1 VVWTAKVT
9 KTGQSAR
16 ETVAGCH
23 DWLAQEIS
31 SGRKSRARVLAVLTT
46 ATRLRISI
54 AAVVLLVNAL
64 LGKGSIVLPWALL
77 VVGFDV
83 VAGFL
88 LAHEDVL
95 LPHRSHHAAVAAT
108 IVGAFAAGLSLLA
121 GPGALPL
128 FVIPLYRAGERQ
140 GRGGV
145 AMTGGALAVGAG
157 IAQIVGPPAGLP
169 LGQVV
174 LWGTLAVTLGVLAA
188 WEDQITPRKRR
199 LDPIADEA
207 AVVLGRLAQLSAGMV
222 GGLDQSAMAE
232 RILDQLPGKPGLR
245 GVILAGTPDS
255 VAIPIALR
263 GASRVPWPEPREDE
277 QNTRQ
282 RAWTLGVPGS
292 AVEGDRAVVAVPL
305 RDVAGEQVGM
315 LVADWPARTPATD
328 GEVAHIANAAERH
341 ATGLAVAMSYANLR
355 EQAGM
360 DERRHLARAMHDGI
374 AQEIAAVGFH
384 LDMIRYAAQQAG
396 DSTAPDLA
404 DLRSEVARILIDL
417 RNDITDLRVG
427 LRPEHGLGAAVS
439 ARLQQFGAATGAVVT
454 VVLRESGFRL
464 PASTEIRLYRLLLDV
479 LADAQRHRADHV
491 EVELIV
497 AAPQFQLTI
506 SHSGATALSVPA
518 LRERL
523 DDSACQL
530 SVGERNTGPGPGS
543 GVRVRAGT
551 LARLTHAPD
560 DLRRP
565 HGSSP
570 KLADATAAEERL
582 S

>member
-1 VVWTAKVT
+1 
-9 KTGQSAR
+9 
-16 ETVAGCH
+16 
-23 DWLAQEIS
+23 
-31 SGRKSRARVLAVLTT
+31 VLAVLTT
-46 ATRLRISI
+46 STRLRIAI
-54 AAVVLLVNAL
+54 AAVVLFVNAL
-64 LGKGSIVLPWALL
+64 VGNGRLVLPWALL
-77 VVGFDV
+77 VVGLDIG
-83 VAGFL
+83 AGFL

-95 LPHRSHHAAVAAT
+95 LPHRSRQASAAASV
-108 IVGAFAAGLSLLA
+108 IGAFAAGLSLLA
-121 GPGALPL
+121 GPGGLPL

-140 GRGGV
+140 GRGAV

-157 IAQIVGPPAGLP
+157 IAQIVGPPAGLS

-174 LWGTLAVTLGVLAA
+174 LWATLAVSLGVLAA
-188 WEDQITPRKRR
+188 WEDQVTPRKRR
-199 LDPIADEA
+199 FDPIADEA
-207 AVVLGRLAQLSAGMV
+207 AVVLGRLAQLSAGMD
-222 GGLDQSAMAE
+222 GGLDQTALAE
-232 RILDQLPGKPGLR
+232 RILDHLPAKPGLR
-245 GVILAGTPDS
+245 GVVLAGSPES

-277 QNTRQ
+277 QNTRHQ
-282 RAWTLGVPGS
+282 AWTLGVPGS
-292 AVEGDRAVVAVPL
+292 GLEDRRAVVAVPL
-305 RDVAGEQVGM
+305 RDVRGEQVGM
-315 LVADWPARTPATD
+315 VVADWPARTAATD
-328 GEVAHIANAAERH
+328 AEVAQVTEAAERH
-341 ATGLAVAMSYANLR
+341 ATGLAVAMSYAHLR

-396 DSTAPDLA
+396 DSTAPELA
-404 DLRSEVARILIDL
+404 GLRAEVARILMDL

-497 AAPQFQLTI
+497 AAPLFQLTI
-506 SHSGATALSVPA
+506 SHSGATALSVAA

-523 DDSACQL
+523 DDTACQL
-530 SVGERNTGPGPGS
+530 SVGERLPENGA
-543 GVRVRAGT
+543 GVCVRAGT
-551 LARLTHAPD
+551 LARLPASSDADRRIHPRQPEPD
-560 DLRRP
+560 
-565 HGSSP
+565 
-570 KLADATAAEERL
+570 AAIATEERI